1 MMVSMEAYKKTFD
14 VCWADLDPNF
24 HVRHTAY
31 NDYAAQVRFAFL
43 TDNGFSA
50 ERFRKEKLGPVI
62 FREETRFLREVMP
75 NDTLTIDLKM
85 EMVGDDWRKWKI
97 RHAVYRSDGVKA
109 AEIDIDGA
117 WMNTE
122 LRKVVPAPDELQQ
135 AIKKAL

>member
-1 MMVSMEAYKKTFD
+1 MENYKKTFD

-43 TDNGFSA
+43 TEQGFSL
-50 ERFRKEKLGPVI
+50 ERFQKEKIGPII
-62 FREETRFLREVMP
+62 FREETRFLKEVLA

-85 EMVGDDWRKWKI
+85 EVTEGDWRKWKI
-97 RHAVYRSDGVKA
+97 HHTVFRGDGMKA

-117 WMNTE
+117 WMSTE
-122 LRKVVPAPDELQQ
+122 LRKVVPAPQ
-135 AIKKAL
+135 ALIEAIQKIL